1 MYGIEVVGRRAI
13 VHAEGELDQV
23 ARTLLEASLEHV
35 MGLGIREITV
45 DLTRVVFLDSS
56 AISALIQAHLKLNP
70 EGGRLALR
78 GASRRVQRV
87 LKIVDLEWMLEHGSG
102 PRRAGSR
109 SPLRRSFAG

>member
-1 MYGIEVVGRRAI
+1 MYGIEVVGGRAI

-23 ARTLLEASLEHV
+23 TRAQLEASLEHA

-56 AISALIQAHLKLNP
+56 AINALIQAHLKLNP

-87 LKIVDLEWMLEHGSG
+87 LQIVDLDWMLEHGSTH
-102 PRRAGSR
+102 RRPASR
-109 SPLRRSFAG
+109 PARRSAFG